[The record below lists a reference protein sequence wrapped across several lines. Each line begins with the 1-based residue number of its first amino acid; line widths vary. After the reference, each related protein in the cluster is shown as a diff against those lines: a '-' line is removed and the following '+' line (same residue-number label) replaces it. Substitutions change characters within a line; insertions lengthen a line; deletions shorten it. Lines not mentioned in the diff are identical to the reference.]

1 VAWLLSYQHKNIE
14 AFTAASQCA
23 FEGLQAIAKRQAEFT
38 CEELSKVA
46 KELVSYG
53 SPEDKFVRQTGA
65 AKEAFE
71 TVAANAQELAEL
83 VHQSRTATFEA
94 ISKRVIESFDDVK
107 AALEPKPA
115 RKAA

>member
-1 VAWLLSYQHKNIE
+1 VLYATARVGVAVVKLAMRTVRRMGSSAYQAAPGPGSYV
-14 AFTAASQCA
+14 SQVP
-23 FEGLQAIAKRQAEFT
+23 GGP
-38 CEELSKVA
+38 
-46 KELVSYG
+46 KEVVSYG
-53 SPEDKFVRQTGA
+53 SPEDKFVKQTSA

-71 TVAANAQELAEL
+71 TVAANAHELAEL
-83 VHQSRTATFEA
+83 VHQSRTATLEL